1 MLKTQILDCTIR
13 VSDYT
18 GIVPKNVSLELL
30 KPTSSLYLFNNEA
43 IMTSPRTVSTL
54 YTGLSI
60 HPTAL
65 SWTKIITSTLK
76 QLFRVPSTTTPTIKF
91 TMFVPR
97 RALFAAQRLPFAR
110 ARPIAPLMRYSTE
123 ATKTAAPSATAVP
136 STTEG
141 SDDSSAK
148 PDVTL
153 QKPSEDVTQVN
164 QDDVKPAAK
173 SAVRSAVKP
182 VPTPTY
188 AKAKPVS
195 SRAKISTSSKPAAPS
210 KTATTSSGPSNP
222 YQPAPVAEES
232 LSESKPRQEP
242 LGSPRVWD
250 GKHAGAPH
258 EVDWEKSWFGIGSR
272 PVTAEQ
278 NKVLARPI
286 NPDDV
291 EVKPDGIVYL
301 PEVKYR
307 RRLNEAFGPMGWG
320 MVNRGEVVVGTN
332 IVTREYALIVNG
344 R

>member
-1 MLKTQILDCTIR
+1 
-13 VSDYT
+13 
-18 GIVPKNVSLELL
+18 
-30 KPTSSLYLFNNEA
+30 
-43 IMTSPRTVSTL
+43 
-54 YTGLSI
+54 
-60 HPTAL
+60 
-65 SWTKIITSTLK
+65 
-76 QLFRVPSTTTPTIKF
+76 
-91 TMFVPR
+91 MFVPR

-136 STTEG
+136 STTE
-141 SDDSSAK
+141 SNDNSSAK
-148 PDVTL
+148 PDITL
-153 QKPSEDVTQVN
+153 QKPAEDVTQVN
-164 QDDVKPAAK
+164 QEDVSKPAAK
-173 SAVRSAVKP
+173 SAAKSAAKP
-182 VPTPTY
+182 VPAPTY
-188 AKAKPVS
+188 AKTKPVS
-195 SRAKISTSSKPAAPS
+195 KGKPSSSKPAAPAKAAS
-210 KTATTSSGPSNP
+210 TSSGPSNP
-222 YQPAPVAEES
+222 YQPAPVAEQS

-242 LGSPRVWD
+242 LGSPRIWD
-250 GKHAGAPH
+250 GKHADAPH

-278 NKVLARPI
+278 NRVLARPI

-344 R
+344 RFVSQAQGVNNYFSAEGLPAAIEGCKSNALMRCCKDLGIASELWDPVFLRWFRKHYMEERWVEHVTTKKKRTFWYKKGLAEPVFPYKLV